1 MKRIRIL
8 AAVTQV
14 LFCLGHATLFA
25 APNFWDAIPLS
36 GIVFLVACPPQ
47 AAKLPPMKPLLLALS
62 LLLPLAALHA
72 QDKEK
77 KPEVLPAKDAKSK
90 VGETVTIEAKVAEVN
105 KTEKIVRINLEARFP
120 KQELTLVIFSSN
132 FSKFE
137 DVEKL
142 EGKTVRVTG
151 KVTEY
156 QKRPQIVLDA
166 KEQLKVVETAE
177 EKK

>member
-1 MKRIRIL
+1 
-8 AAVTQV
+8 
-14 LFCLGHATLFA
+14 
-25 APNFWDAIPLS
+25 
-36 GIVFLVACPPQ
+36 
-47 AAKLPPMKPLLLALS
+47 MKPLLLALS
-62 LLLPLAALHA
+62 LLLPFTAVNA

-77 KPEVLPAKDAKSK
+77 KSDVVPAKEAKSK
-90 VGETVTIEAKVAEVN
+90 VGETITVEARVAEVN

-120 KQELTLVIFSSN
+120 KQELTLVIFLSN

-151 KVTEY
+151 KVSEY
-156 QKRPQIVLDA
+156 QKRPQIVLDS
-166 KEQLKVVETAE
+166 KEQLKVQESKD

>member
-1 MKRIRIL
+1 
-8 AAVTQV
+8 
-14 LFCLGHATLFA
+14 
-25 APNFWDAIPLS
+25 
-36 GIVFLVACPPQ
+36 
-47 AAKLPPMKPLLLALS
+47 MKPLLLALS

-72 QDKEK
+72 EDKEK
-77 KPEVLPAKDAKSK
+77 KPDALPAKDAKGK

-105 KTEKIVRINLEARFP
+105 KTEKIVRINLGARFP
-120 KQELTLVIFSSN
+120 KQDLTLVIFSSN

-151 KVTEY
+151 KVSEY
-156 QKRPQIVLDA
+156 QKRPQIVLEA
-166 KEQLKVVETAE
+166 KEQLKVQEVKE

>member
-1 MKRIRIL
+1 ML
-8 AAVTQV
+8 A
-14 LFCLGHATLFA
+14 
-25 APNFWDAIPLS
+25 
-36 GIVFLVACPPQ
+36 
-47 AAKLPPMKPLLLALS
+47 
-62 LLLPLAALHA
+62 
-72 QDKEK
+72 
-77 KPEVLPAKDAKSK
+77 AKDAKGK
-90 VGETVTIEAKVAEVN
+90 VGETITVEAKVAEVN

-156 QKRPQIVLDA
+156 QKRPQIVLDS
-166 KEQLKVVETAE
+166 KDQLKVQESAE

>member
-1 MKRIRIL
+1 
-8 AAVTQV
+8 
-14 LFCLGHATLFA
+14 
-25 APNFWDAIPLS
+25 
-36 GIVFLVACPPQ
+36 
-47 AAKLPPMKPLLLALS
+47 MKPLILALS
-62 LLLPLAALHA
+62 LLLPLITLNA
-72 QDKEK
+72 QDKETK
-77 KPEVLPAKDAKSK
+77 SEVLAAKDAKGK
-90 VGETVTIEAKVAEVN
+90 VGETITVEAKVAEVN
-105 KTEKIVRINLEARFP
+105 KTEKIIRVNLEARFP
-120 KQELTLVIFSSN
+120 KQELTLVVFPAN

>member
-1 MKRIRIL
+1 
-8 AAVTQV
+8 
-14 LFCLGHATLFA
+14 
-25 APNFWDAIPLS
+25 
-36 GIVFLVACPPQ
+36 
-47 AAKLPPMKPLLLALS
+47 MKPLLFALS
-62 LLLPLAALHA
+62 LLLPLATLNA

-77 KPEVLPAKDAKSK
+77 KPDILPAKEAKSK
-90 VGETVTIEAKVAEVN
+90 VGETITIEAKVAEVN

-137 DVEKL
+137 EVEKL

-156 QKRPQIVLDA
+156 QKRPQIVLDS
-166 KEQLKVVETAE
+166 KEQLKVQEAKD

>member
-1 MKRIRIL
+1 MNRSTAQRID
-8 AAVTQV
+8 
-14 LFCLGHATLFA
+14 FC
-25 APNFWDAIPLS
+25 
-36 GIVFLVACPPQ
+36 VACPPQ
-47 AAKLPPMKPLLLALS
+47 AGKFPAMKPLLLAIS

-77 KPEVLPAKDAKSK
+77 KPDALPAKDARGK

-105 KTEKIVRINLEARFP
+105 KTEKIIPLTSGARFP
-120 KQELTLVIFSSN
+120 KQGLTLVIFSSN

-151 KVTEY
+151 KVSEY
-156 QKRPQIVLDA
+156 QKRPQIVLEA
-166 KEQLKVVETAE
+166 KEQLKVQEAKE

>member
-1 MKRIRIL
+1 
-8 AAVTQV
+8 
-14 LFCLGHATLFA
+14 
-25 APNFWDAIPLS
+25 
-36 GIVFLVACPPQ
+36 
-47 AAKLPPMKPLLLALS
+47 MKPLILALS
-62 LLLPLAALHA
+62 LLLPLITLNA

-77 KPEVLPAKDAKSK
+77 KSEVLAAKDAKSK
-90 VGETVTIEAKVAEVN
+90 VGETVTVEAKVAEVN
-105 KTEKIVRINLEARFP
+105 KTEKIIRVNLEARFP
-120 KQELTLVIFSSN
+120 KQELTLVEFPAN

>member
-1 MKRIRIL
+1 MK
-8 AAVTQV
+8 
-14 LFCLGHATLFA
+14 
-25 APNFWDAIPLS
+25 S
-36 GIVFLVACPPQ
+36 GIDFRVASPPQ
-47 AAKLPPMKPLLLALS
+47 AGKFNSMKPLILALS
-62 LLLPLAALHA
+62 LLLPLITLNA

-77 KPEVLPAKDAKSK
+77 KSEVMAAKDAKGK
-90 VGETVTIEAKVAEVN
+90 VGETVTVEAKVAEVN
-105 KTEKIVRINLEARFP
+105 KTEKIIRVNLEARFP
-120 KQELTLVIFSSN
+120 KQELTLVVFPAN

>member
-1 MKRIRIL
+1 
-8 AAVTQV
+8 
-14 LFCLGHATLFA
+14 
-25 APNFWDAIPLS
+25 
-36 GIVFLVACPPQ
+36 
-47 AAKLPPMKPLLLALS
+47 MKPLILALS
-62 LLLPLAALHA
+62 LLLPLITLNA

-77 KPEVLPAKDAKSK
+77 KSEVLAAKAAKGK
-90 VGETVTIEAKVAEVN
+90 VGETITVEAKVAEVN
-105 KTEKIVRINLEARFP
+105 KTEKIIRVNLEARFP
-120 KQELTLVIFSSN
+120 KQELTLVVFPAN

>member
-1 MKRIRIL
+1 
-8 AAVTQV
+8 
-14 LFCLGHATLFA
+14 
-25 APNFWDAIPLS
+25 
-36 GIVFLVACPPQ
+36 
-47 AAKLPPMKPLLLALS
+47 MKPLILALS
-62 LLLPLAALHA
+62 LLLPLITLNA

-77 KPEVLPAKDAKSK
+77 KSEVMAAKAAKGK
-90 VGETVTIEAKVAEVN
+90 VGETVTVEAKVAEVN
-105 KTEKIVRINLEARFP
+105 KTEKIIRVNLEARFP
-120 KQELTLVIFSSN
+120 KQELTLVVFPAN

>member
-1 MKRIRIL
+1 M
-8 AAVTQV
+8 
-14 LFCLGHATLFA
+14 
-25 APNFWDAIPLS
+25 
-36 GIVFLVACPPQ
+36 
-47 AAKLPPMKPLLLALS
+47 
-62 LLLPLAALHA
+62 
-72 QDKEK
+72 
-77 KPEVLPAKDAKSK
+77 
-90 VGETVTIEAKVAEVN
+90 N
-105 KTEKIVRINLEARFP
+105 KTEKIIRVNLEARFP
-120 KQELTLVIFSSN
+120 KQELTLVVFPAN

-166 KEQLKVVETAE
+166 KEQLKVETAE

>member
-1 MKRIRIL
+1 
-8 AAVTQV
+8 
-14 LFCLGHATLFA
+14 
-25 APNFWDAIPLS
+25 
-36 GIVFLVACPPQ
+36 
-47 AAKLPPMKPLLLALS
+47 MKPLILALS
-62 LLLPLAALHA
+62 LLLPLITLNA

-77 KPEVLPAKDAKSK
+77 KSEVLAAKDAKGK

-105 KTEKIVRINLEARFP
+105 KTEKIIRVNLEARFP
-120 KQELTLVIFSSN
+120 KQELTLVVFPAN

>member
-1 MKRIRIL
+1 MPTEMAASRIQFHRT
-8 AAVTQV
+8 ARRTV
-14 LFCLGHATLFA
+14 
-25 APNFWDAIPLS
+25 
-36 GIVFLVACPPQ
+36 GIDFRVASPPQ
-47 AAKLPPMKPLLLALS
+47 AGKFFRMKPLILALS
-62 LLLPLAALHA
+62 LLLPLAALTA

-77 KPEVLPAKDAKSK
+77 KPEVLPTKDATAK

-105 KTEKIVRINLEARFP
+105 KTEKIIRINLGGRFP
-120 KQELTLVIFSSN
+120 KQELTLVIFAAN

-166 KEQLKVVETAE
+166 KEQLKVQETD
-177 EKK
+177 EKKK

>member
-1 MKRIRIL
+1 
-8 AAVTQV
+8 
-14 LFCLGHATLFA
+14 
-25 APNFWDAIPLS
+25 
-36 GIVFLVACPPQ
+36 
-47 AAKLPPMKPLLLALS
+47 MKPLILALS
-62 LLLPLAALHA
+62 LLLPLITLHA

-77 KPEVLPAKDAKSK
+77 KSEVLAAKDAKGK
-90 VGETVTIEAKVAEVN
+90 VGETITVEAKVAEVN
-105 KTEKIVRINLEARFP
+105 KTEKIIRVNLEARFP
-120 KQELTLVIFSSN
+120 KQELTLVVFPAN

>member
-1 MKRIRIL
+1 MK
-8 AAVTQV
+8 
-14 LFCLGHATLFA
+14 
-25 APNFWDAIPLS
+25 S
-36 GIVFLVACPPQ
+36 GIDVRVASPPQ
-47 AAKLPPMKPLLLALS
+47 AGKFDSMKPLILALS
-62 LLLPLAALHA
+62 LLLPLITLNA

-77 KPEVLPAKDAKSK
+77 KSEVLAAKDAKGK
-90 VGETVTIEAKVAEVN
+90 VGETVTVEAKVAEVN
-105 KTEKIVRINLEARFP
+105 KTEKIIRVNLEARFP
-120 KQELTLVIFSSN
+120 KQELTLVVFPAN

>member
-1 MKRIRIL
+1 
-8 AAVTQV
+8 
-14 LFCLGHATLFA
+14 
-25 APNFWDAIPLS
+25 
-36 GIVFLVACPPQ
+36 
-47 AAKLPPMKPLLLALS
+47 MKPLILALS
-62 LLLPLAALHA
+62 LLLPLITLNA

-77 KPEVLPAKDAKSK
+77 KSEVMAAKDAKGK
-90 VGETVTIEAKVAEVN
+90 VGETVTVEAKVAEVN
-105 KTEKIVRINLEARFP
+105 KTEKIIRVNLEARFP
-120 KQELTLVIFSSN
+120 KQELTLVVFPAN

>member
-1 MKRIRIL
+1 M
-8 AAVTQV
+8 
-14 LFCLGHATLFA
+14 
-25 APNFWDAIPLS
+25 
-36 GIVFLVACPPQ
+36 
-47 AAKLPPMKPLLLALS
+47 
-62 LLLPLAALHA
+62 
-72 QDKEK
+72 
-77 KPEVLPAKDAKSK
+77 
-90 VGETVTIEAKVAEVN
+90 N
-105 KTEKIVRINLEARFP
+105 KTEKIIRINLEARFP

-166 KEQLKVVETAE
+166 KEQLKVQEAE
-177 EKK
+177 KQEKK

>member
-1 MKRIRIL
+1 
-8 AAVTQV
+8 
-14 LFCLGHATLFA
+14 
-25 APNFWDAIPLS
+25 
-36 GIVFLVACPPQ
+36 
-47 AAKLPPMKPLLLALS
+47 MKPLILALS
-62 LLLPLAALHA
+62 LLLPFTALNA

-77 KPEVLPAKDAKSK
+77 KSDVFPAKDAKGK
-90 VGETVTIEAKVAEVN
+90 VGETITVEAKVAEVN
-105 KTEKIVRINLEARFP
+105 KTERIVRINLDARFP

-137 DVEKL
+137 EVEKL

-156 QKRPQIVLDA
+156 QKRPQIVLDS
-166 KEQLKVVETAE
+166 KEQLKVQDSPG

>member
-1 MKRIRIL
+1 
-8 AAVTQV
+8 
-14 LFCLGHATLFA
+14 
-25 APNFWDAIPLS
+25 
-36 GIVFLVACPPQ
+36 
-47 AAKLPPMKPLLLALS
+47 MKPLLLALS
-62 LLLPLAALHA
+62 LLLPLAALTA

-77 KPEVLPAKDAKSK
+77 KSEVLAAKGK
-90 VGETVTIEAKVAEVN
+90 VGETITVEAKVAEVN

-156 QKRPQIVLDA
+156 QKRPQIVLDS
-166 KEQLKVVETAE
+166 KDQLKVQESAE

>member
-1 MKRIRIL
+1 
-8 AAVTQV
+8 
-14 LFCLGHATLFA
+14 
-25 APNFWDAIPLS
+25 
-36 GIVFLVACPPQ
+36 
-47 AAKLPPMKPLLLALS
+47 MKPLLLALS

-77 KPEVLPAKDAKSK
+77 RPDALPAKDAKGK

-137 DVEKL
+137 EVEKL

-156 QKRPQIVLDA
+156 QKRPQIVLEA
-166 KEQLKVVETAE
+166 KEQLKAE
-177 EKK
+177 GSKDEKK

>member
-1 MKRIRIL
+1 
-8 AAVTQV
+8 
-14 LFCLGHATLFA
+14 
-25 APNFWDAIPLS
+25 
-36 GIVFLVACPPQ
+36 
-47 AAKLPPMKPLLLALS
+47 MKPLILALS
-62 LLLPLAALHA
+62 LLFPLITLNA

-77 KPEVLPAKDAKSK
+77 KSEVMAAKDAKGK
-90 VGETVTIEAKVAEVN
+90 VGETVTVEAKVAEVN
-105 KTEKIVRINLEARFP
+105 KTEKIIRVNLEARFP
-120 KQELTLVIFSSN
+120 KQELTLVVFPAN

>member
-1 MKRIRIL
+1 
-8 AAVTQV
+8 
-14 LFCLGHATLFA
+14 
-25 APNFWDAIPLS
+25 
-36 GIVFLVACPPQ
+36 
-47 AAKLPPMKPLLLALS
+47 MKPLILALS
-62 LLLPLAALHA
+62 LLLPLITLNA

-77 KPEVLPAKDAKSK
+77 KSEVLAAKDAKGK

-105 KTEKIVRINLEARFP
+105 KTEKIIRVNLEARFP
-120 KQELTLVIFSSN
+120 KQELTLVVFPAN

-142 EGKTVRVTG
+142 EGQTVRVTG

-156 QKRPQIVLDA
+156 QQRPQIVLDA

>member
-1 MKRIRIL
+1 
-8 AAVTQV
+8 
-14 LFCLGHATLFA
+14 
-25 APNFWDAIPLS
+25 
-36 GIVFLVACPPQ
+36 
-47 AAKLPPMKPLLLALS
+47 MKPLILALS
-62 LLLPLAALHA
+62 LLLPLITLNA

-77 KPEVLPAKDAKSK
+77 KSEVLAAKDAKGK
-90 VGETVTIEAKVAEVN
+90 VGETITVEAKVAEVN
-105 KTEKIVRINLEARFP
+105 KTEKIIRVNLEARFP
-120 KQELTLVIFSSN
+120 KQELTLVVFPVN

>member
-1 MKRIRIL
+1 
-8 AAVTQV
+8 
-14 LFCLGHATLFA
+14 
-25 APNFWDAIPLS
+25 
-36 GIVFLVACPPQ
+36 
-47 AAKLPPMKPLLLALS
+47 MKPLILALS
-62 LLLPLAALHA
+62 LLLPLITLNA

-77 KPEVLPAKDAKSK
+77 KSEVLAAKDAKGK
-90 VGETVTIEAKVAEVN
+90 VGETVTVEAKVAEVN
-105 KTEKIVRINLEARFP
+105 KTEKIIRVNLEARFP
-120 KQELTLVIFSSN
+120 KQELTLVVFPAN

>member
-1 MKRIRIL
+1 MK
-8 AAVTQV
+8 
-14 LFCLGHATLFA
+14 
-25 APNFWDAIPLS
+25 S
-36 GIVFLVACPPQ
+36 GIDFRVASPPQ
-47 AAKLPPMKPLLLALS
+47 AGKFHSMKPLILALS
-62 LLLPLAALHA
+62 LLLPLITLNA

-77 KPEVLPAKDAKSK
+77 KSEVLAAKDAKGK
-90 VGETVTIEAKVAEVN
+90 VGETITVEAKVAEVN

-166 KEQLKVVETAE
+166 KEQLKVQETAE